1 MTIATLEK
9 IHELLKDEV
18 KTRQTSRDIIQKAYY
33 EKERILE
40 DLARDGYDKSQ
51 APVISAT
58 KEKDTAKAVYDEARP
73 KLYEADTALRD
84 FEAQEF

>member
-18 KTRQTSRDIIQKAYY
+18 KTRQTSRDIIQKTYY

-40 DLARDGYDKSQ
+40 DLACDGYDKSQ

-58 KEKDTAKAVYDEARP
+58 KEKDTAKAVYDEACQ
-73 KLYEADTALRD
+73 KLYEADAALRD

>member
-40 DLARDGYDKSQ
+40 DLARDGYDKE
-51 APVISAT
+51 I
-58 KEKDTAKAVYDEARP
+58 KD
-73 KLYEADTALRD
+73 L
-84 FEAQEF
+84 